1 MAELVRQYFYLALLM
16 RRPQDVSAN
25 ELTLPFGLALS
36 LVTYVITLAALIG
49 IGPAVLRAV
58 ADLTLTGAAL
68 YVALYLTGK
77 SARFAQSF
85 GGYCGAVAIV
95 NLAALPL
102 YVGQGSRAAESVGL
116 GDFVLLVWNLSLI
129 GHVIRHTFEVR
140 LPIGILYAFGYVLVI
155 TSLLASLLPPAG
167 A

>member
-58 ADLTLTGAAL
+58 ADLTLTDCDGTPYTVHELCQKKA
-68 YVALYLTGK
+68 
-77 SARFAQSF
+77 SF
-85 GGYCGAVAIV
+85 M
-95 NLAALPL
+95 
-102 YVGQGSRAAESVGL
+102 
-116 GDFVLLVWNLSLI
+116 F
-129 GHVIRHTFEVR
+129 T
-140 LPIGILYAFGYVLVI
+140 YAGW
-155 TSLLASLLPPAG
+155 
-167 A
+167 